1 MKHPLF
7 ESLGVRYPSNLEKGF
22 DRILTRIEQLWGRPE
37 IGDYFSELLMD
48 ARGGRKGFPKE
59 VMKEIMM
66 LRELGELATLREA
79 EKTEDAMRELER
91 RGVGLRKENFLRA
104 LRDGDRELID
114 LFIRSNFNI
123 ETYDED
129 GNTPLMFAL
138 KKGHT
143 VVAKILLDAGADVN
157 SRDKLGL
164 TPLLIACGKTTH
176 GYQALAAALIKKGA
190 QINVRDSLGFTPLLL
205 SLSGG
210 SSEIAKLLIE
220 RGADVSACTR
230 KGETVLSL
238 AKHSNAPESV
248 GIVEL
253 LISMG
258 IRQ

>member
-7 ESLGVRYPSNLEKGF
+7 ESLGVPYPAHLEKSF

-157 SRDKLGL
+157 SRD
-164 TPLLIACGKTTH
+164 
-176 GYQALAAALIKKGA
+176 
-190 QINVRDSLGFTPLLL
+190 
-205 SLSGG
+205 
-210 SSEIAKLLIE
+210 
-220 RGADVSACTR
+220 R
-230 KGETVLSL
+230 K
-238 AKHSNAPESV
+238 SV
-248 GIVEL
+248 V
-253 LISMG
+253 
-258 IRQ
+258 